1 MLDSSTLQAKPL
13 KEYDMESVESY
24 LARGG
29 KITLVALGATG
40 LSPLTGLTA
49 SENKRVIESAKKGS
63 ALSSRKKGKQMFE
76 GINQDELNDE
86 YQQN

>member
-13 KEYDMESVESY
+13 KEYDMESVESF

-29 KITLVALGATG
+29 KITHVALGATG
-40 LSPLTGLTA
+40 LSPLTGLTV

-63 ALSSRKKGKQMFE
+63 ARSSRKKGKQMFE
-76 GINQDELNDE
+76 GITHDDCNDE
-86 YQQN
+86 YQQD

>member
-1 MLDSSTLQAKPL
+1 MLDSSTLKAKQL
-13 KEYDMESVESY
+13 KEYEKESVDSF

-29 KITLVALGATG
+29 KTTYVALGATG
-40 LSPLTGLTA
+40 LSPLTGLTV

-63 ALSSRKKGKQMFE
+63 ARSSRKKGKQMFE
-76 GINQDELNDE
+76 GTNQDELNDE